1 MTPGGPRLPLNRSG
15 ERFGGLRRIY
25 P

>member
-1 MTPGGPRLPLNRSG
+1 MTAGERWPPLNRSG
-15 ERFGGLRRIY
+15 ERFDGLRRIY